1 MPILSE
7 RSRVEYITHS
17 GSDLLVVNAARVSL
31 NKHHDL
37 FDKVADAKIIGY
49 MARNRHWTPFA
60 HPQATFRIKASIFV
74 ANQLKRH
81 RIGAVVN
88 EVSRRYV
95 DDEPTFATLQ
105 WRWQD
110 LGRKQGSSRAV
121 DPKTQH
127 ELNSEID
134 DLQQQCVALY
144 LKLLKQGIAKEQAR
158 SVLPQ
163 SLHTEWYWTGSLFF
177 FAHLC
182 RLRIHPDAQIESREV
197 AEKIAEIMSQLFPIS
212 WQELMKIQA
221 EEE

>member
-1 MPILSE
+1 MQE
-7 RSRVEYITHS
+7 RSKVEYITHS

-31 NKHHDL
+31 NRHHDM
-37 FDKVADAKIIGY
+37 FDEVTDTKIIRY
-49 MARNRHWTPFA
+49 MARNRHWTPFG
-60 HPQATFRIKASIFV
+60 HPHVTFRIKASIFV

-110 LGRKQGSSRAV
+110 LGRKQGSSKRV
-121 DPKTQH
+121 DPKIQQ
-127 ELNSEID
+127 ELESEID
-134 DLQQQCVALY
+134 DLQQQGVALY
-144 LKLLKQGIAKEQAR
+144 QKLLKQGIAREQAR

-163 SLHTEWYWTGSLFF
+163 SIHTEWYWSGSLFF

-197 AEKIAEIMSQLFPIS
+197 AEKIAHIMAHLFPIS
-212 WQELMKIQA
+212 WKELMAIRA